1 MTADACRATLL
12 SGTAQFRAE
21 YGPSACAVPF
31 VDHVLAGHDN
41 TTYGHVW
48 SPIYSFFTRFVQHP
62 AAVLSDRESAPRGA
76 LVDASQTRR
85 CSAFAIP
92 AIERR
97 RGQLVYT
104 ELATLL
110 SNASLPIVR
119 AAWVPVC
126 FKSDDACCAGAPS
139 DNIVMHS
146 VWPWTQTTEQTLALR
161 AHVATAL
168 SLPRAARASVVYVS
182 SQHAI
187 SGRHIEREPWLIAKL
202 NATARR
208 LQLDFTVLTPEIG
221 YVDELRAFGGA
232 KFAIALFGSALH
244 NCRFMA
250 PGATVIELHGALG
263 NDFRHGGYWHICS
276 CDLGL
281 NYVGVRTTH
290 AVPRVMESGD
300 LAFGPDPPAGTSD
313 ADAAHWRRRHNR
325 YQLHADVD
333 SHVVANALERAA
345 RGELASL
352 AREYASD
359 LRVFNNN
366 SKARACFL
374 SMTDPDRPRCPTQR
388 CVGKVKDR

>member
-1 MTADACRATLL
+1 MTAMAADACRATLH
-12 SGTAQFRAE
+12 SGFAQFRAE

-62 AAVLSDRESAPRGA
+62 AAVLSDRASAARGA
-76 LVDASQTRR
+76 LVDTSQTRR

-92 AIERR
+92 AVERR

-139 DNIVMHS
+139 DNVVMHS

-161 AHVATAL
+161 AHAAAAL
-168 SLPRAARASVVYVS
+168 SLPMAARPSVVYVS

-202 NATARR
+202 TPPPAACSSSSPCSRR
-208 LQLDFTVLTPEIG
+208 RSDTR
-221 YVDELRAFGGA
+221 RAPRLGGA
-232 KFAIALFGSALH
+232 KFAIALWV
-244 NCRFMA
+244 
-250 PGATVIELHGALG
+250 GAAQLPLHGAG
-263 NDFRHGGYWHICS
+263 RDGDR
-276 CDLGL
+276 
-281 NYVGVRTTH
+281 
-290 AVPRVMESGD
+290 APRRARQRFPPRRL
-300 LAFGPDPPAGTSD
+300 LA
-313 ADAAHWRRRHNR
+313 H
-325 YQLHADVD
+325 L
-333 SHVVANALERAA
+333 L
-345 RGELASL
+345 L
-352 AREYASD
+352 
-359 LRVFNNN
+359 
-366 SKARACFL
+366 
-374 SMTDPDRPRCPTQR
+374 
-388 CVGKVKDR
+388 